1 MAFWT
6 RGGTTGNA
14 NGNGAHG
21 SPGSAAPSLPAL
33 LASDVGRAAA
43 SVGPDDRAVRVGD
56 QQLRLSTDD
65 EAGIR

>member
-1 MAFWT
+1 MEE
-6 RGGTTGNA
+6 GGVIAAQQGVQP
-14 NGNGAHG
+14 HG
-21 SPGSAAPSLPAL
+21 VADRLAGQPPG
-33 LASDVGRAAA
+33 VGRAAA